1 MACVA
6 EIKDARTAGHAAER
20 ALDDDG
26 KKILEEDEVE
36 GVNTAFAMIMEKHK
50 PNPWGKGHLQ
60 LYMLATV
67 CFLNSTMS
75 GFDGSL
81 MGSINVLDNFT
92 NYFGLAKD
100 GAAST
105 GIVFAIFQVGQMC
118 AALFVWVADWLGR
131 KWLIFIGAAGVA
143 IGTVVTATATDLGVF
158 VGGRFLLSFFAQMAC
173 SASPLYLVEVAPPQY
188 RGTLAGLYNTFYYF
202 GSILATSAVYGA
214 HRHLSHTDLDWRLPL
229 WLQMVCPGIV
239 AVLIMFFPESPR
251 WLVGK
256 DRHEEARAFLV
267 KYHANGDPNHPLVD
281 LEMSEMIE
289 SLRVEPITEW
299 RNFFDLRV
307 LVRTRARRYR
317 TMLNVVFAWFGQF
330 SGNNV
335 VSYYMPYLLDNVG
348 IKDADTKLLLN
359 IMYALEGYIFATA
372 GARMLDI
379 IGRRKMLLGA
389 TAGLILS
396 LAVAAGTAASYE
408 QTGSRASSS
417 ASIAAIFAFGAV
429 FAAAFTSMQPI
440 YPAEVM
446 SNDMRAKGM
455 GTYKISG
462 GAAGFVNTF
471 VAPIA
476 LRRGRYW
483 VYMFFVFWDCF
494 EFAFMYFFFVETKG
508 LTLEEMD
515 DIFEAPSPR
524 RASTRKRR
532 VRVRRLDGA
541 DGEVMD
547 EVVAGE
553 K

>member
-6 EIKDARTAGHAAER
+6 GTKEAQTER
-20 ALDDDG
+20 SLNEDG
-26 KKILEEDEVE
+26 KKILEEGEVE
-36 GVNTAFAMIMEKHK
+36 GVNTAFTMIMEKHK
-50 PNPWGKGHLQ
+50 PDPWGKGHIQ

-92 NYFGLAKD
+92 NYYGLAQN

-105 GIVFAIFQVGQMC
+105 GIIFAIFQVGQMC

-143 IGTVVTATATDLGVF
+143 IGTIVTATATNLGVF
-158 VGGRFLLSFFAQMAC
+158 IGGRFLLSFFAQMAC

-188 RGTLAGLYNTFYYF
+188 RGTLAGMYNTFYYF

-214 HRHLSHTDLDWRLPL
+214 HKHLSDTDMDWRLPL

-267 KYHANGDPNHPLVD
+267 KYHANGDANHPLVD

-317 TMLNVVFAWFGQF
+317 TMLNVAFAWFGQF

-372 GARMLDI
+372 GARMHDV

-389 TAGLILS
+389 TAGLIFS
-396 LAVAAGTAASYE
+396 LAIAAGTAAGYE

-417 ASIAAIFAFGAV
+417 ASIAFIFIFGAV
-429 FAAAFTSMQPI
+429 FAFAFTSMQPI

-476 LRRGRYW
+476 LKHGRYW
-483 VYMFFVFWDCF
+483 VYVFFVFWDCF

-515 DIFEAPSPR
+515 DIFEAPNPR
-524 RASTRKRR
+524 KASTRKKW
-532 VRVRRLDGA
+532 VRVRKMVGSDGK
-541 DGEVMD
+541 VVD
-547 EVVAGE
+547 EIVAGE

>member
-6 EIKDARTAGHAAER
+6 GTKDAQPER
-20 ALDDDG
+20 SLNEDG
-26 KKILEEDEVE
+26 KKILEEGEVE

-50 PNPWGKGHLQ
+50 PDPWGKGHIQ

-92 NYFGLAKD
+92 NYYGLAQN

-105 GIVFAIFQVGQMC
+105 GIIFAIFQVGQMC
-118 AALFVWVADWLGR
+118 AALFVWVADWRGR

-143 IGTVVTATATDLGVF
+143 IGTIVTATATNLGVF
-158 VGGRFLLSFFAQMAC
+158 IGGRFLLSFFAQMAC

-188 RGTLAGLYNTFYYF
+188 RGTLAGMYNTFYYF

-214 HRHLSHTDLDWRLPL
+214 HKHLSDTDMDWRLPL

-267 KYHANGDPNHPLVD
+267 KYHANGDANHPLVD

-372 GARMLDI
+372 GARMHDV

-396 LAVAAGTAASYE
+396 LAIAAGTAAGYE

-417 ASIAAIFAFGAV
+417 ASIAFIFIFGAV
-429 FAAAFTSMQPI
+429 FAFAFTSMQPI

-476 LRRGRYW
+476 LKHGRYW
-483 VYMFFVFWDCF
+483 VYVFFVFWDCF

-515 DIFEAPSPR
+515 DIFEAPNPR
-524 RASTRKRR
+524 KASTRKKR
-532 VRVRRLDGA
+532 VKVRKMVGSDGKV
-541 DGEVMD
+541 E
-547 EVVAGE
+547 EEIVAGE

>member
-6 EIKDARTAGHAAER
+6 EAKDPNANRHAGDF
-20 ALDDDG
+20 ALSDDG
-26 KKILEEDEVE
+26 KKVLEEGEIE
-36 GVNTAFAMIMEKHK
+36 GVNTAFAMVMEKHK
-50 PNPWGKGHLQ
+50 PDPWGKGHIQ
-60 LYMLATV
+60 LYILATV

-92 NYFGLAKD
+92 SYYGLAQD

-143 IGTVVTATATDLGVF
+143 IGTIVTATATSLSVF
-158 VGGRFLLSFFAQMAC
+158 IGGRFLLSFFAQMAC

-188 RGTLAGLYNTFYYF
+188 RGTLAGMYNTFYYF

-214 HRHLSHTDLDWRLPL
+214 HKHLSHTNLDWRLPL

-239 AVLIMFFPESPR
+239 AMLIMFFPESPR

-267 KYHANGDPNHPLVD
+267 KYHANGDANHPLVD
-281 LEMSEMIE
+281 LEMAEMIE

-307 LVRTRARRYR
+307 LFRTRARRYR

-348 IKDADTKLLLN
+348 IKDDDTKLLLN

-372 GARMLDI
+372 GARMHDV

-396 LAVAAGTAASYE
+396 LSIAAGTAAGYE
-408 QTGSRASSS
+408 STGSKAFSS
-417 ASIAAIFAFGAV
+417 ASIAFIFVFGAV
-429 FAAAFTSMQPI
+429 FAFAFTSMQPI

-455 GTYKISG
+455 GTYKIAG

-476 LRRGRYW
+476 LKHGRYW
-483 VYMFFVFWDCF
+483 VYVFFVFWDCF

-515 DIFEAPSPR
+515 GVFEARNPR
-524 RASTRKRR
+524 KASTQKK
-532 VRVRRLDGA
+532 VKVGKM
-541 DGEVMD
+541 GGTVGKTED
-547 EVVAGE
+547 EVVVGE